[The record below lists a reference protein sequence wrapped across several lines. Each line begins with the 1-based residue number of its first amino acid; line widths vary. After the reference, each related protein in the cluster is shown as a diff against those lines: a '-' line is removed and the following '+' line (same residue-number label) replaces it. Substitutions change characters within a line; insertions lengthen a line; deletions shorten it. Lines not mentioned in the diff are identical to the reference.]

1 MPRIDKLRTLVVVMV
16 LGVMAVVAQPVAEAQ
31 EASPAAGVFTEGGI
45 TFEPLAFA
53 TALALPSTGELSVSR
68 LSLEPGSA
76 LPIEEGDPSYALG
89 FVESGELTVV
99 QNGPMTVT
107 RAGALGEAVVASE
120 EDGSFAP
127 ATEEI
132 AAGEE
137 VTLGA
142 GDAGLFPP
150 NASGEIR
157 NDGDE
162 PTVVLVVLSGR
173 LCQWGRQQARPR
185 RNERAQGRGRSRSL
199 PHLAGGPGLWLGAA
213 GVSAATTRGSSPGE
227 KGVHPRSRQ
236 HAQVVSRCSISRK
249 ETPCSGGWHA
259 ICAGTPTGHRGTV
272 ARRGVTVGKGV
283 RP

>member
-1 MPRIDKLRTLVVVMV
+1 MVARWATAREVRRLFMRRFDELRSLIVVVL
-16 LGVMAVVAQPVAEAQ
+16 LGVMAVVAQPVAVAQ

-53 TALALPSTGELSVSR
+53 TALALPSTGELTVSR
-68 LSLEPGSA
+68 ISLEPGSV

-99 QNGPMTVT
+99 QNGPMMVT

-120 EDGSFAP
+120 EGESFAP

-132 AAGEE
+132 AAGQE

-150 NASGEIR
+150 NSSGEIR

-162 PTVVLVVLSGR
+162 PTMILVVFV
-173 LCQWGRQQARPR
+173 
-185 RNERAQGRGRSRSL
+185 
-199 PHLAGGPGLWLGAA
+199 GP
-213 GVSAATTRGSSPGE
+213 PIPMGE
-227 KGVHPRSRQ
+227 
-236 HAQVVSRCSISRK
+236 A
-249 ETPCSGGWHA
+249 
-259 ICAGTPTGHRGTV
+259 AGTPTS
-272 ARRGVTVGKGV
+272 
-283 RP
+283 